1 MGVELERKFLLYSD
15 EWRPAQRVQ
24 RFRQGY
30 LATGPPVAVRVR
42 VMDDRAN
49 INIKRVISD
58 IKREEFEYAIP
69 LKDAEEILERLC
81 VGHRIEKTRHYVEY
95 EGFVWEIDEFEGEN
109 AGLIVAEVE
118 FERENQTI
126 PLPPWLGE
134 EVSSDPRYLNAN
146 LAFRPYSQWGAGAP

>member
-1 MGVELERKFLLYSD
+1 MGIELERKFLVNSD
-15 EWRPAQRVQ
+15 EWRPALRAH

-42 VMDDRAN
+42 VMDNQAN
-49 INIKRVISD
+49 INIKRATSD
-58 IKREEFEYAIP
+58 IKREEFEYPIPVEEAEAI
-69 LKDAEEILERLC
+69 LDRLC
-81 VGHRIEKTRHYVEY
+81 VGHPIEKTRYYVEY

-109 AGLIVAEVE
+109 AGLVVAEVE

-126 PLPPWLGE
+126 PLPPWIGE

-146 LAFRPYSQWGAGAP
+146 LALQPYSQWRPDVL